1 MIKETEISVF
11 PNKLDDEK
19 LYKKLTAKNLKINES
34 EITAIHVLRR
44 SIDARGKFPTYKV
57 RLKVFIGEHAIDESY
72 KFNFKNVSK
81 SKKIIIV
88 GSGPAGLFA
97 ALKLLELGL
106 KPVIIERGSDVQK
119 RRRDLKAIQQD
130 GVVNPN
136 SNYCFGE
143 GGAGTYSDGKL
154 YTRSTKRGDVKRIL
168 NLFVQHGAKEEIL
181 IDAHPHIGSNKLPI
195 VVQNMRN
202 TIEKFGGEIH
212 FDSKVTDFIISDST
226 LKGVVVNESLQFIG
240 DAVILATG
248 HSARDI
254 YYLLD
259 KQNVILEAKSFAM
272 GVRIEHPQQL
282 IDSIQYN
289 SKIRNEN
296 LPAAEYS
303 LSCQIDKRGVYSFC
317 MCPGG
322 IIIPASTEPG
332 ELVLNGMST
341 SQRNSPFANAGLVV
355 SVTEEDWKHHLDKGI
370 FAGLEFQKEVEKSM
384 FNIGGGNQQA
394 PAQRVTD
401 FVNNRISESLP
412 DTSYIPGTINSPLHE
427 LLPSG
432 IAIRLQKSFK
442 QFNKRMKGYYTE
454 EAQILAAETRT
465 SSPIR
470 IPRNNET
477 LMHIGVNGLFPSGEG
492 AGYAGGIVSAAIDG
506 ERSAEAVAKYLKL

>member
-1 MIKETEISVF
+1 MIQETEISIF
-11 PNKLDDEK
+11 PNKLEDTQ
-19 LYKKLTAKNLKINES
+19 LYKKLAAKNLKINIS
-34 EITAIHVLRR
+34 DITSLKVLRR
-44 SIDARGKFPTYKV
+44 SIDARSKYPNYKIRV
-57 RLKVFIGEHAIDESY
+57 KVFINEHFIEEEI
-72 KFNFKNVSK
+72 KFKFKDVSK

-130 GVVNPN
+130 GIVNPN

-154 YTRSTKRGDVKRIL
+154 YTRSTKRGNVKRIL
-168 NLFVQHGAKEEIL
+168 NLLVEHGAKEEIL
-181 IDAHPHIGSNKLPI
+181 IDAHPHIGSNKLPK
-195 VVQNMRN
+195 VVQQIRE
-202 TIEKFGGEIH
+202 TILKHGGEIY
-212 FDSKVTDFIISDST
+212 FDSKVTDFIINNST
-226 LKGVVVNESLQFIG
+226 IKGVIVNESTEFIG
-240 DAVILATG
+240 ESVILATG

-254 YYLLD
+254 FYLLN
-259 KQNVILEAKSFAM
+259 KYKIQLESKSFAM

-289 SKIRNEN
+289 SAEKNDN

-303 LSCQIDKRGVYSFC
+303 LACQIEERGVYSFC

-322 IIIPASTEPG
+322 IIIPSATEPG

-341 SQRNSPFANAGLVV
+341 SRRNSPFANSGLVV
-355 SVTEEDWKHHLDKGI
+355 SITEEDWQHKSEHGI
-370 FAGLEFQKEVEKSM
+370 FAGLEFQREVERIA
-384 FNIGGGNQQA
+384 FETGGGNQQA
-394 PAQRVTD
+394 PAQRITD
-401 FVNNRISESLP
+401 FANNKISDSLP
-412 DTSYIPGTINSPLHE
+412 DTSYIPGIVNSPLHE
-427 LLPSG
+427 LLPGG
-432 IAIRLQKSFK
+432 IVTRLQKSLF
-442 QFNKRMKGYYTE
+442 QFNKRMKGYFTE

-470 IPRNNET
+470 IPRDKET
-477 LMHIGVNGLFPSGEG
+477 LMHIGLKGLFPSGEG

-506 ERSAEAVAKYLKL
+506 ERSAEAVAKYLD

>member
-1 MIKETEISVF
+1 MIKETEISIF
-11 PNKLDDEK
+11 PNKLEDK
-19 LYKKLTAKNLKINES
+19 NLYKKLAAKNLKVNES
-34 EITAIHVLRR
+34 EITSLQVLRR
-44 SIDARGKFPTYKV
+44 SIDARGKYPHYKIRV
-57 RLKVFIGEHAIDESY
+57 KVFVGEFSSDKKYEF
-72 KFNFKNVSK
+72 KFKDVGK
-81 SKKIIIV
+81 SKRVIIV

-106 KPVIIERGSDVQK
+106 KPIIIERGSDVQK
-119 RRRDLKAIQQD
+119 RRHDLKAIQQD
-130 GVVNPN
+130 GIVNPN

-168 NLFVQHGAKEEIL
+168 NLFIQHGAKEDIL
-181 IDAHPHIGSNKLPI
+181 IDAHPHIGSNKLPKVI
-195 VVQNMRN
+195 LEIRD
-202 TIEKFGGEIH
+202 TILHHGGEIH
-212 FDSKVTDFIISDST
+212 FDSKVTDFVVDNST
-226 LKGVVVNESLQFIG
+226 IKGVVVNDRDEFIG
-240 DAVILATG
+240 DSVILATG

-259 KQNVILEAKSFAM
+259 NHKIKLEAKSFAM
-272 GVRIEHPQQL
+272 GVRIEHPQKL

-289 SKIRNEN
+289 STKQIEN

-303 LSCQIDKRGVYSFC
+303 VACQVDNRGVYSFC

-322 IIIPASTEPG
+322 IIIPAATEPG

-355 SVTEEDWKHHLDKGI
+355 SVTDEDWQHHSEKGI
-370 FAGLEFQKEVEKSM
+370 FAGLEFQKEIEKLA
-384 FNIGGGNQQA
+384 FEIGGGNQQA
-394 PAQRVTD
+394 PAQRITD
-401 FVNNRISESLP
+401 FVNNEVSQTLP
-412 DTSYIPGTINSPLHE
+412 ETSYIPGIVSSPLHE
-427 LLPSG
+427 ILPSG
-432 IAIRLQKSFK
+432 IVTRLQKSLY

-454 EAQILAAETRT
+454 EAQILAVETRT

-470 IPRNNET
+470 IPRDKET

-492 AGYAGGIVSAAIDG
+492 AGYAGGIISAAIDG
-506 ERSAEAVAKYLKL
+506 ERSAEAVARYLN

>member
-1 MIKETEISVF
+1 MIKETEISIF
-11 PNKLDDEK
+11 PNKLEDK
-19 LYKKLTAKNLKINES
+19 NLYKKLAAKNLEVKEAD
-34 EITAIHVLRR
+34 ITSLQVLRR
-44 SIDARGKFPTYKV
+44 SIDARGKYPSYKIRV
-57 RLKVFIGEHAIDESY
+57 KVFIGEFSEEEKY

-81 SKKIIIV
+81 NKRVIIV
-88 GSGPAGLFA
+88 GSGPAGLFS

-106 KPVIIERGSDVQK
+106 KPIIIERGSDVQK
-119 RRRDLKAIQQD
+119 RRHDLKAIQQD
-130 GVVNPN
+130 GIVNPN

-168 NLFVQHGAKEEIL
+168 NLFVEHGAKEDIL
-181 IDAHPHIGSNKLPI
+181 IDAHPHIGSNKLPQVI
-195 VVQNMRN
+195 QQIRD
-202 TIEKFGGEIH
+202 TILSHGGEIH
-212 FDSKVTDFIISDST
+212 FDSKVTDFVIDNST
-226 LKGVVVNESLQFIG
+226 IKGVVVNDSTEFIG
-240 DAVILATG
+240 DSVILATG

-259 KQNVILEAKSFAM
+259 ENKIQLEAKSFAM

-289 SKIRNEN
+289 SNKHSEN

-303 LSCQIDKRGVYSFC
+303 LACQVDNRGVYSFC

-322 IIIPASTEPG
+322 IIIPAATEPG

-355 SVTEEDWKHHLDKGI
+355 SVTEEDWQHHSEKGI
-370 FAGLEFQKEVEKSM
+370 FAGLEFQKEIEKLA
-384 FNIGGGNQQA
+384 FEIGGGNQQA
-394 PAQRVTD
+394 PAQRITD
-401 FVNNRISESLP
+401 FVNSKVSQTLP
-412 DTSYIPGTINSPLHE
+412 STSYIPGIVSSPLHE
-427 LLPSG
+427 LLPIG
-432 IAIRLQKSFK
+432 IVSRLQKSLY

-454 EAQILAAETRT
+454 EAQILAVETRT
-465 SSPIR
+465 SSPVR

-492 AGYAGGIVSAAIDG
+492 AGYAGGIISAAIDG
-506 ERSAEAVAKYLKL
+506 ERSAEAVAKYLN

>member
-1 MIKETEISVF
+1 MIKETEISIF
-11 PNKLDDEK
+11 PNKLEDKD
-19 LYKKLTAKNLKINES
+19 LYKKLAAKNLKINES
-34 EITAIHVLRR
+34 EITSLQVLRR
-44 SIDARGKFPTYKV
+44 SIDARGKYPHYKIRV
-57 RLKVFIGEHAIDESY
+57 KVFVGEFSSEKKY
-72 KFNFKNVSK
+72 EFKFKDVGK
-81 SKKIIIV
+81 SKRVIIV

-106 KPVIIERGSDVQK
+106 KPIIIERGSDVQK
-119 RRRDLKAIQQD
+119 RRHDLKAIQQD
-130 GVVNPN
+130 GIVNPN

-168 NLFVQHGAKEEIL
+168 NLFVEHGAKEDIL
-181 IDAHPHIGSNKLPI
+181 IDAHPHIGSNKLPKVI
-195 VVQNMRN
+195 QQIRD
-202 TIEKFGGEIH
+202 TIMNQGGAHH
-212 FDSKVTDFIISDST
+212 FDSKVTDLVGDNSSI
-226 LKGVVVNESLQFIG
+226 KGVVVNDRDEFIG
-240 DAVILATG
+240 DSVILATG

-259 KQNVILEAKSFAM
+259 NHKIKLESKSYAM

-289 SKIRNEN
+289 STKHTEN

-303 LSCQIDKRGVYSFC
+303 VACQIDNRGVYSFC

-322 IIIPASTEPG
+322 IIIPAATEPG

-355 SVTEEDWKHHLDKGI
+355 SVTDEDWQHHAEKGI
-370 FAGLEFQKEVEKSM
+370 FAGLEFQKEIEKLA
-384 FNIGGGNQQA
+384 FEIGGGNQQA
-394 PAQRVTD
+394 PAQRITD
-401 FVNNRISESLP
+401 FVNNKESQTLP
-412 DTSYIPGTINSPLHE
+412 ETSYIPGIVSSPLHE
-427 LLPSG
+427 ILPSG
-432 IAIRLQKSFK
+432 IVTRLQKSLY

-454 EAQILAAETRT
+454 EAQILAVETRT

-470 IPRNNET
+470 IPRDKET
-477 LMHIGVNGLFPSGEG
+477 LMHISVNGLFPSGEG
-492 AGYAGGIVSAAIDG
+492 AGYAGGIISAAIDG
-506 ERSAEAVAKYLKL
+506 ERSAEAVAKYLN